1 MRFLHLCGFGL
12 LFDGCLNVAY
22 LLVQPTNMG
31 FERTLDHRVR
41 TMLQVI
47 FISLWVLNPLFT
59 SLDQPPPDELAR
71 PGSAV
76 GALGKTYAALRAA
89 LDDRIGTTSFLK
101 EAKHPLYSTA
111 NLVIG
116 IKDNATFIVI
126 TQANWQGKPQFPLLC
141 FVKLT
146 ALEAP
151 AQKV

>member
-31 FERTLDHRVR
+31 FERTLDHR
-41 TMLQVI
+41 
-47 FISLWVLNPLFT
+47 
-59 SLDQPPPDELAR
+59 
-71 PGSAV
+71 
-76 GALGKTYAALRAA
+76 
-89 LDDRIGTTSFLK
+89 IGTTSVLK
-101 EAKHPLYSTA
+101 EAKRPLYSTA